1 MKRNQ
6 GDVGPNH
13 CSVRVFARSSL
24 KAKDRRERRRRR
36 AVGSASRPF
45 PRWRLVLPSPASAAQ
60 LQKRAMI
67 VLPWFI
73 PTPGRWVEDVNVSP
87 RGRTVTAGLCLLVGV
102 SAEKYY
108 FPGSTHCGRRGAAEA
123 TLSLP
128 ATSQQTDGGKSCLE
142 SHQRPRLC
150 SRQQP
155 PGSRRPRSIW
165 QPEKKARSG
174 SPFAGMAGHPP
185 GSPFSKDSLLC
196 RSVSVNGKKS
206 GGRSPTGE
214 VAPQWGPDPGGSL
227 DQLERGF
234 KAMAGGK
241 GDPRES
247 YFLGGLSS

>member
-1 MKRNQ
+1 MILFRPPEEGKSATIHHHPSRPERTAAEVPRQVKRNQ

-128 ATSQQTDGGKSCLE
+128 ATSRQTDGGKSCLE
-142 SHQRPRLC
+142 SHQRPRLG

-174 SPFAGMAGHPP
+174 RSIRRDGRP
-185 GSPFSKDSLLC
+185 SSWKSLLQGQPPLQVC
-196 RSVSVNGKKS
+196 IH
-206 GGRSPTGE
+206 
-214 VAPQWGPDPGGSL
+214 
-227 DQLERGF
+227 
-234 KAMAGGK
+234 
-241 GDPRES
+241 
-247 YFLGGLSS
+247 